1 MPLSDELL
9 DERVR
14 RSLEDLRTGPI
25 DVPAAA
31 GIVRRRAAT
40 RSRRRRAA
48 AGFGAV
54 ALIAGVWAV
63 ALQADGRAK
72 VDTEPAQTTE
82 TTTGEYGFSPVT
94 PLLDEPLGDVPRTVL
109 AEVGAQ
115 TFSADIVGGRLGMQL
130 GDGVS
135 SGSSSGDQMYA
146 SALDV
151 SSTLPP
157 AKGSSLFLT
166 GATRTEV
173 ARVELAFGD
182 RPVVTQPTISVAAFP
197 TIRFFIFEVP
207 PVPEVGLLDQPYV
220 ISAYDAEG
228 RLLTDS
234 DRVAAAT
241 DDFQRAM
248 DERAGVEVRQAGI
261 LDVRPSTDTTNG
273 MALRVF
279 ACGGEPTPIWTEAA
293 DAVRV
298 SVNVKLPAGVG
309 DCSSGD
315 TVESLIE
322 LQAPLGD
329 RPVIDTATG
338 DEVPRRP

>member
-14 RSLEDLRTGPI
+14 RSLEELRTGPI

-48 AGFGAV
+48 AGVGAA
-54 ALIAGVWAV
+54 ALVAGVWVTV

-94 PLLDEPLGDVPRTVL
+94 PLLDEPLGDVPRTFL
-109 AEVGAQ
+109 AEVGGQ
-115 TFSADIVGGRLGMQL
+115 TFSADIVGGRLGLQL

-135 SGSSSGDQMYA
+135 SGSSSGDQMHA

-166 GATRTEV
+166 GATRAEV
-173 ARVELAFGD
+173 ARVELVFGD

-207 PVPEVGLLDQPYV
+207 ALPGVGLLDQAYV
-220 ISAYDAEG
+220 VSAYDAEG

-234 DRVAAAT
+234 ERVAAAT

-248 DERAGVEVRQAGI
+248 DERAGGS
-261 LDVRPSTDTTNG
+261 RP
-273 MALRVF
+273 
-279 ACGGEPTPIWTEAA
+279 
-293 DAVRV
+293 
-298 SVNVKLPAGVG
+298 
-309 DCSSGD
+309 
-315 TVESLIE
+315 
-322 LQAPLGD
+322 
-329 RPVIDTATG
+329 
-338 DEVPRRP
+338 